1 MKDLL
6 YVKSWH
12 LPVFTTQKPDCKSE
26 EQWEF
31 EHEQICGFI
40 RQWVDDNVLNHIN
53 EEVNARTLW
62 QNLESLYASKSGN
75 NKLFL
80 IKQLMNLKYNENKAL
95 SDHLSDFHGITQQ
108 LSAMEIKFDDEVQ
121 GLLLL
126 STLPD
131 SWDTFRMTLC
141 NLDFVKVGILN
152 EEMRKKSH
160 GVSSSQAEKAYVV
173 ENRGRN
179 NSRAS
184 NDRGSSRNKSR
195 GKFKNM
201 KCNYCD
207 KMGHIQ
213 NFATSGKEI
222 TKEAKANM

>member
-1 MKDLL
+1 MDGNLNTSRMISLNGTNNHLWKPKMKDLL

-12 LPVFTTQKPDCKSE
+12 LPVFTTQKPDGKSE

-31 EHEQICGFI
+31 EHEQVCGFI

-62 QNLESLYASKSGN
+62 KKLESLYASKSGN

-141 NLDFVKVGILN
+141 NGAPSGKVTLDFVKVGILN

-160 GVSSSQAEKAYVV
+160 GVSSSQPEKAYVA

-184 NDRGSSRNKSR
+184 NDRGSS
-195 GKFKNM
+195 
-201 KCNYCD
+201 
-207 KMGHIQ
+207 
-213 NFATSGKEI
+213 
-222 TKEAKANM
+222 